1 MVKTGCDGIKL
12 KPKIKINPIIK
23 LRNFIEKHQ
32 IKLIDF
38 FNKFDKDGS
47 MSVSRDEFREGIL
60 ELGIRFNQ
68 EEIDQLINELDPDGD
83 GEINYRYF
91 FSFNLILLL
100 LNKRPKFIFMI
111 KSDFQLK
118 IFNYQDR
125 VLFYHFK
132 VLDLKFK
139 I

>member
-1 MVKTGCDGIKL
+1 MDKYFKEEFKNFQTLFPHISVKTGCDGIKL

-47 MSVSRDEFREGIL
+47 MSVSREEFREGIL
-60 ELGIRFNQ
+60 ELGIRFSQ
-68 EEIDQLINELDPDGD
+68 DEINQLINDLDPDGD

-91 FSFNLILLL
+91 VFS
-100 LNKRPKFIFMI
+100 
-111 KSDFQLK
+111 
-118 IFNYQDR
+118 YT
-125 VLFYHFK
+125 
-132 VLDLKFK
+132 
-139 I
+139 